1 MELKDAKINKYN
13 DDELLYIYSK
23 VENFVKYLDSE
34 YNNAQKMEEE
44 KAWIKS
50 LKTWINKLMLIKK

>member
-1 MELKDAKINKYN
+1 MELKAAKISKYN

-44 KAWIKS
+44 KA
-50 LKTWINKLMLIKK
+50 